1 MLFCSYLAAVRADDV
16 PAAKSVARLLRPPV
30 IALSGKLLRLCLPLM
45 PGFPVY
51 YAVFIRAP
59 FSAAQAGAFG
69 YFHFADHRKLHTMM
83 RTHYCGQLNETLAD
97 QEITLCGWVHRRRD
111 HGGVIFLDIRDREG
125 LAQVVF
131 DPDRE
136 ETFALA
142 DSVRSEYVVRIRGKV
157 RARPAGAVN
166 PNMASGAIEVLGYEL
181 EVLNQAE
188 TPPFPL
194 NEYSD
199 VGEETRLRYRF
210 IDLRRPEMAA
220 KLKLR
225 SQITSSIRRYLDE
238 NGFLDV
244 ETPIL
249 TRATPEGARD
259 YLVPSRTHPG
269 HFFALPQSP
278 QLFKQL
284 LMVSGFD
291 RYYQIAKCF
300 RDEDLRADRQ
310 PEFTQIDIET
320 SFLDEA
326 DIMGLTE
333 GMIRQLFKQVLDVD
347 LGDFPHMTFEEAM
360 RRYGSDKP
368 DLRNP
373 LELVD
378 VADQLAG
385 VEFKVF
391 SGPANDPKG
400 RVAALRVPGGA
411 SMPRK
416 QIDDYT
422 KFVGIYGAK
431 GLAYIKVNERA
442 KGLEGLQSPIV
453 KFIPEENLEVILDRV
468 GAVDGD
474 LVFFG
479 ADKAK
484 IVSEALGALRIKLGT
499 DLELLTSEWAPLWVV
514 DFPMFEEN
522 DDGSLSALH
531 HPFTAPKCSPE
542 ELQAE
547 PATALS
553 RAYDMVLN
561 GTELGGGS
569 IRIHSK
575 EMQQAVFNILGIS
588 AEEQQEK
595 FGFLLDAL
603 KFGAPPHGG
612 LAFGL
617 DRLVMLVTGAQS
629 IREVIAFPKTQSAA
643 CVMTQAPGLVDQKA
657 LRELNI
663 RLREQAKVE

>member
-1 MLFCSYLAAVRADDV
+1 
-16 PAAKSVARLLRPPV
+16 
-30 IALSGKLLRLCLPLM
+30 
-45 PGFPVY
+45 
-51 YAVFIRAP
+51 
-59 FSAAQAGAFG
+59 
-69 YFHFADHRKLHTMM
+69 MM
-83 RTHYCGQLNETLAD
+83 RSHYCGQLNESLD
-97 QEITLCGWVHRRRD
+97 GQEITLCGWVHRRRD

-131 DPDRE
+131 DPDRAD
-136 ETFALA
+136 TFAKA
-142 DSVRSEYVVRIRGKV
+142 DRVRSEYVVKITGKV
-157 RARPAGAVN
+157 RLRPEGARNA
-166 PNMASGAIEVLGYEL
+166 NMASGAIEVLGYEL
-181 EVLNQAE
+181 DVLNEAE

-194 NEYSD
+194 NEYTD

-210 IDLRRPEMAA
+210 IDLRRPEMAE

-225 SQITSSIRRYLDE
+225 SRITSSIRRYLDD

-259 YLVPSRTHPG
+259 YLVPSRTHAG
-269 HFFALPQSP
+269 SFFALPQSP

-284 LMVSGFD
+284 LMVAGFD

-326 DIMGLTE
+326 EIMHLTE
-333 GMIRQLFKQVLDVD
+333 TMIRNLFKEVLGVEFGE
-347 LGDFPHMTFEEAM
+347 LPHMTLAEAM
-360 RRYGSDKP
+360 RRFGSDKP
-368 DLRNP
+368 DLRIP
-373 LELVD
+373 MELVD
-378 VADQLAG
+378 VADQLKD
-385 VEFKVF
+385 VDFKVF

-422 KFVGIYGAK
+422 KFVGNYGAK

-442 KGLEGLQSPIV
+442 KGVEGLQSPIV
-453 KFIPEENLEVILDRV
+453 KNIAEPNLNTILDRV

-474 LVFFG
+474 IVFFG
-479 ADKAK
+479 ADRAK
-484 IVSEALGALRIKLGT
+484 VVCDALGALRIKLGH
-499 DLELLTSEWAPLWVV
+499 DLNLLTAEWAPLWVV

-522 DDGSLSALH
+522 DDGSLTAMH
-531 HPFTAPKCSPE
+531 HPFTSPKCTPA
-542 ELQAE
+542 ELEAN
-547 PATALS
+547 PAAALS
-553 RAYDMVLN
+553 RAYDLVLN

-569 IRIHSK
+569 IRIHDK
-575 EMQQAVFNILGIS
+575 AMQQTVFRVLGIS
-588 AEEQQEK
+588 EDEQQEK

-603 KFGAPPHGG
+603 KYGAPPHGG

-617 DRLVMLVTGAQS
+617 DRLVMLMTGASS

-643 CVMTQAPGLVDQKA
+643 CVMTQAPGVVDGKS
-657 LRELNI
+657 LRELHI
-663 RLREQAKVE
+663 RLREQPKAE